1 MRELINCLVFVQEC
15 VLKTVDKSLLD
26 VFKCLYPH
34 FVKFALLQNLM
45 CALMVGFRHRNV
57 ILFLFDLQLLL
68 GLLSDGIEAA
78 SALILKLLV
87 QVSSF
92 ELVLHPLL
100 NDLFKGFSAS
110 DVGEHN
116 FLFVGFDV

>member
-1 MRELINCLVFVQEC
+1 
-15 VLKTVDKSLLD
+15 
-26 VFKCLYPH
+26 
-34 FVKFALLQNLM
+34 
-45 CALMVGFRHRNV
+45 MVGFRHRNV

-68 GLLSDGIEAA
+68 CLLSDGIEAA

-92 ELVLHPLL
+92 KLVLHPLL

-110 DVGEHN
+110 DVGVHN